1 MVTRGD
7 RGSRENNIYSAA
19 AGWTVGWRVARVIC
33 DFALLELIVC
43 GRAADGK
50 GHASLAAR
58 GLYEAAE
65 RVAAHAFV
73 RLLHL
78 IGVPPLAVHVAG
90 GRNLLVDGRI
100 VLDLNLPPNVLG
112 EAVVQLGGLEAVA
125 GGGGCSCG
133 GGGGGGGGHFV
144 GFDGFG
150 LCRRLLIVP
159 IGQNQ
164 SDLPNLKCF
173 LLLLV

>member
-1 MVTRGD
+1 MTDFRDGD
-7 RGSRENNIYSAA
+7 WLQQLQPLRARGSRENNIYSAA
-19 AGWTVGWRVARVIC
+19 AGGAVGWRGGDVARVIC
-33 DFALLELIVC
+33 DFALLQLIVC

-65 RVAAHAFV
+65 RVAAHALV

-78 IGVPPLAVHVAG
+78 LGVPPLAVHVAG

-112 EAVVQLGGLEAVA
+112 KAVVQLSGLEAVA
-125 GGGGCSCG
+125 GGGGCG
-133 GGGGGGGGHFV
+133 GGGGGGVLLGGGGGGHFV
-144 GFDGFG
+144 V
-150 LCRRLLIVP
+150 L
-159 IGQNQ
+159 
-164 SDLPNLKCF
+164 
-173 LLLLV
+173 